1 MTAPLVTDSFPC
13 IADARCAL
21 AARTAPGSGNASRRV
36 LLRAAALVLA
46 GLALGGCALVD
57 KPVRPVVY
65 DFGPGVTAGA
75 PAAPVSPVLLLQ
87 EVEAG
92 SALDST
98 AVLFRLAYA
107 DVQQLQPYAQA
118 RWSMAPAQL
127 LRQRLRDT
135 LSRGATV
142 LAPGEG
148 AMGGSSIPTQILH
161 VELEEFSQVFEA
173 PERSMGLVRVRAT
186 LLRGGVGGDKL
197 LGQRSF
203 VAQRPAPSA
212 DAPGGVRAMTAACAA
227 VVEDLQQWLTTL
239 Q

>member
-1 MTAPLVTDSFPC
+1 MTVPLSCFAHAP
-13 IADARCAL
+13 CAPT
-21 AARTAPGSGNASRRV
+21 ARTAPRPGNASCRA
-36 LLRAAALVLA
+36 LCAAALVLA
-46 GLALGGCALVD
+46 GVALAGCAIVD

-65 DFGPGVTAGA
+65 DFGPGVTAS
-75 PAAPVSPVLLLQ
+75 AAASPVSPVLQLQ
-87 EVEAG
+87 DIEAG

-135 LSRGATV
+135 VSQRATV

-148 AMGGSSIPTQILH
+148 AMGGSFAPALILH
-161 VELEEFSQVFEA
+161 VELEEFSQVFES

-186 LLRGGVGGDKL
+186 LLRGTAGGDKL

-227 VVEDLQQWLTTL
+227 VVEDMQQWLTTL

>member
-1 MTAPLVTDSFPC
+1 MTAPLVPASSPRF
-13 IADARCAL
+13 AH
-21 AARTAPGSGNASRRV
+21 APGALPARYEPGLGNATRCV
-36 LLRAAALVLA
+36 LRNAVLVLA
-46 GLALGGCALVD
+46 GVALGGCALVD

-65 DFGPGVTAGA
+65 DFGPGETAAA
-75 PAAPVSPVLLLQ
+75 PASPAAPVLLLQ

-135 LSRGATV
+135 LSRSAAV

-148 AMGGSSIPTQILH
+148 AMGGASMPALVLH
-161 VELEEFSQVFEA
+161 VELEEFSQVFES
-173 PERSMGLVRVRAT
+173 PERSLGLVRVRAT

-227 VVEDLQQWLTTL
+227 VVDDLQQWLTTL

>member
-1 MTAPLVTDSFPC
+1 MTGPFFRSTTTPR
-13 IADARCAL
+13 ARPERHAGSIP
-21 AARTAPGSGNASRRV
+21 ARGRAMRRM
-36 LLRAAALVLA
+36 LRAAAAVVAGAVLCA
-46 GLALGGCALVD
+46 CALVE

-65 DFGPGVTAGA
+65 DFGPGMTASTQA
-75 PAAPVSPVLLLQ
+75 SPASPVLMLQ
-87 EVEAG
+87 EVETG
-92 SALDST
+92 SALDTT
-98 AVLFRLAYA
+98 AVLYRLAYA

-135 LSRGATV
+135 LSQRATV

-148 AMGGSSIPTQILH
+148 AMGAAVPTLILH

-173 PERSMGLVRVRAT
+173 PDRSAGLVRVRAT
-186 LLRGGVGGDKL
+186 LLRGAVGGDKL
-197 LGQRSF
+197 LGQRVF

-212 DAPGGVRAMTAACAA
+212 DATGGVRAMSAASTA
-227 VVEDLQQWLTTL
+227 VVDELQQWLATL

>member
-1 MTAPLVTDSFPC
+1 MTGPFFCFAPASPAR
-13 IADARCAL
+13 IADA
-21 AARTAPGSGNASRRV
+21 APGPGHTSRRV
-36 LLRAAALVLA
+36 RCAAALLLA
-46 GLALGGCALVD
+46 GLWLAGCAFVD

-65 DFGPGVTAGA
+65 DFGPGSMASA
-75 PAAPVSPVLLLQ
+75 PASSASPVVLLQ

-92 SALDST
+92 SAFDST

-148 AMGGSSIPTQILH
+148 ALGGASAPALILH
-161 VELEEFSQVFEA
+161 VELEEFSQVFES

-186 LLRGGVGGDKL
+186 LLRGAAGGDKL

-203 VAQRPAPSA
+203 VAQRPAPSP
-212 DAPGGVRAMTAACAA
+212 DAPGGVRAMTAACTA
-227 VVEDLQQWLTTL
+227 VVEDMQQWLTTL

>member
-1 MTAPLVTDSFPC
+1 MSRRAVPKAHGT
-13 IADARCAL
+13 
-21 AARTAPGSGNASRRV
+21 AARTAPGPGTAARRA
-36 LLRAAALVLA
+36 LRAAALVLA
-46 GLALGGCALVD
+46 GAALGGCALVD
-57 KPVRPVVY
+57 KPVRPLVY
-65 DFGPGVTAGA
+65 DFGPGVMASA
-75 PAAPVSPVLLLQ
+75 PASPASPVLLLQ

-98 AVLFRLAYA
+98 AVLYRLAYA

-135 LSRGATV
+135 LSQHATV

-148 AMGGSSIPTQILH
+148 ALGSAFAPALILH
-161 VELEEFSQVFEA
+161 VELEEFSQVFES

-186 LLRGGVGGDKL
+186 LLRGAAGGDKL

-227 VVEDLQQWLTTL
+227 LVEDLQQWLMTL

>member
-1 MTAPLVTDSFPC
+1 MTGPFHC
-13 IADARCAL
+13 FARARR
-21 AARTAPGSGNASRRV
+21 ARTAPAADHAARRV
-36 LLRAAALVLA
+36 LHIAALVLA
-46 GLALGGCALVD
+46 GVVLGGCAFVD
-57 KPVRPVVY
+57 KPVRPAVY
-65 DFGPGVTAGA
+65 DFGPGLTASA
-75 PAAPVSPVLLLQ
+75 PASPAAPVLLLQ

-98 AVLFRLAYA
+98 AVLYRLAYA

-118 RWSMAPAQL
+118 RWSMVPAQL

-135 LSRGATV
+135 LSRGATL

-148 AMGGSSIPTQILH
+148 ALGGAFAPALILY
-161 VELEEFSQVFEA
+161 VELEEFSQVFES

-186 LLRGGVGGDKL
+186 LLRGAAGGDKL

-227 VVEDLQQWLTTL
+227 VVEDMQQWLTTL